1 MEGNNMTQISNYIY
15 CSDFLTTFDI
25 ETKLLPNPY
34 YDYPYL
40 IIEDFFSKEECEY
53 INKKI
58 KEDDDFEKAQIKT
71 LDKVISSQTNEEIRK
86 TNIYSLD
93 EKDLELYTNRFL
105 QYQRKIEDYFKL
117 VLTTSTKVQVLEYL
131 KNSFYTMHSDDSSM
145 LYKDNE
151 LIGFLA
157 VAKQRKVSTVLFTT
171 SYDETPSDNTFFG
184 GELLFNFL
192 YDENGNE
199 IKIKPKAGSMVVF
212 LSNPYFTHEVL
223 KVIEGRRISLVQWH
237 NAIIN

>member
-1 MEGNNMTQISNYIY
+1 MEGGNMTQISNYIY

-40 IIEDFFSKEECEY
+40 IIENFFSKEECEY
-53 INKKI
+53 VNKKI
-58 KEDDDFEKAQIKT
+58 KDDDDFEKAQIKI
-71 LDKVISSQTNEEIRK
+71 LDTVISSETNEEIRK

-93 EKDLELYTNRFL
+93 ERYLELYTDRFL
-105 QYQRKIEDYFKL
+105 QYQTKIEDYFKL
-117 VLTTSTKVQVLEYL
+117 ALTTSTEVQVLEYL

-145 LYKDNE
+145 LYKDEE
-151 LIGFLA
+151 LVGFLA

-171 SYDETPSDNTFFG
+171 SHDEIPSDSTFCG

>member
-1 MEGNNMTQISNYIY
+1 MTQISNYIY

-71 LDKVISSQTNEEIRK
+71 LDTVISSETNEEIRK

-93 EKDLELYTNRFL
+93 ERYLELYTDRFL
-105 QYQRKIEDYFKL
+105 QYQTKIENYFKL
-117 VLTTSTKVQVLEYL
+117 ALTTSTEVQVLEYL

-145 LYKDNE
+145 LYKDDE
-151 LIGFLA
+151 LVGFLA

-171 SYDETPSDNTFFG
+171 SNDESASDSTFYG

-192 YDENGNE
+192 YDVNGE
-199 IKIKPKAGSMVVF
+199 MIKVKPKAGSMVVF